1 MPHFPPA
8 SPDLAGLRDALRGLR
23 FALRRGGER
32 ISEAPIPALPA
43 PAGQFAEVA
52 LRHGGELV
60 KEMDRFASAVAKS
73 LLTSGR
79 ETDARMSQI
88 VTGRNGAEL
97 FANASYTAL
106 KRALDRLG
114 ADDALI
120 SESAARNAFLH
131 AAPMIGVQSEA
142 EVAAELTVQLLDL
155 DAIRGASEVAPLAIF
170 AMLLWLQSD
179 RPETEDRASF
189 EAAVDLACAIRQ
201 DVLPACKALD
211 RSRLSALYSEFI
223 DHV

>member
-8 SPDLAGLRDALRGLR
+8 SPDLAALRDALRGLR
-23 FALRRGGER
+23 FVLRRGGER

-60 KEMDRFASAVAKS
+60 KEVDRIASAVAKS
-73 LLTSGR
+73 LLSSGL
-79 ETDARMSQI
+79 ESDARMSKI
-88 VTGRNGAEL
+88 VAGHNSAEL
-97 FANASYTAL
+97 FATASYAAL
-106 KRALDRLG
+106 RRALDRLG
-114 ADDALI
+114 AGDALI
-120 SESAARNAFLH
+120 SESAARSAYLQ
-131 AAPMIGVQSEA
+131 AAPLIGVQSEA

-155 DAIRGASEVAPLAIF
+155 DEIRGATEMAPLAIF

-179 RPETEDRASF
+179 RPEAEDRASF
-189 EAAVDLACAIRQ
+189 EAAVDLAHAIRQ
-201 DVLPACKALD
+201 DVLSACKARD
-211 RSRLSALYSEFI
+211 QSRLSALYSEFI